1 MLVQTEASGK
11 GKVRADPNEHP
22 TPLAVIQIEVVL
34 LNPALFQLQMP
45 AVFFLVSDRRHDACR
60 FPALENTD
68 DLVGLGPLEV
78 AVDKVVP
85 ASGGSFQDRRLPFL
99 GTILD
104 PVMELRG
111 NLAQQVAADRIELP
125 VRVEETHHAFLLL
138 KGLDDAVQQNAV
150 ETPIGHSNVMLMMLA
165 KGVHGSLHL
174 VRYLEA

>member
-34 LNPALFQLQMP
+34 LNPALFQLQM
-45 AVFFLVSDRRHDACR
+45 VSDRRHDACR
-60 FPALENTD
+60 FPGLENTD

-85 ASGGSFQDRRLPFL
+85 ASGGSFQDRRPPFL
-99 GTILD
+99 GTILY

-125 VRVEETHHAFLLL
+125 VRVEETNHAFLLL
-138 KGLDDAVQQNAV
+138 KGLD
-150 ETPIGHSNVMLMMLA
+150 
-165 KGVHGSLHL
+165 
-174 VRYLEA
+174 